1 MDMHWH
7 VDDLQEAKW
16 KDKLNHKT
24 HRVTNDERISESNIP
39 IGVVVRIA

>member
-1 MDMHWH
+1 MWQNVDMQ

-24 HRVTNDERISESNIP
+24 HRDTSDERHQRKQYTWAS
-39 IGVVVRIA
+39 